1 MQIKTFESGGFVIH
15 KAAVPVSPLVFSLW
29 CDERGQILDVE
40 AFRANGKRQGTV
52 TVERMKGEVGQAV
65 KLLCFRAA
73 EQINK
78 GKEEKG
84 QTE

>member
-52 TVERMKGEVGQAV
+52 TVRSLTGDIGQAV
-65 KLLCFRAA
+65 KLLCFRIAG
-73 EQINK
+73 QINK
-78 GKEEKG
+78 EKEQAE
-84 QTE
+84 